1 MANLNKVLLIGRLT
15 RDPEIRTFPSGG
27 KVARFGFAVNRRR
40 KNPQTG
46 QWEDEPVYLEIEA
59 FNRGEFGRLAD
70 QVEQFFSKGRQFY
83 IEGHLRLDQWTSN
96 DGQKRQRLVVVMDS
110 FQFLD
115 SRSEAVAS
123 GTATPRTTTPSRSP
137 VASPAGEEYLPEDAL
152 ADLPDEGPSDQDIPF

>member
-15 RDPEIRTFPSGG
+15 RDPEVRTFATGG

-59 FNRGEFGRLAD
+59 FNRGEFSRLAD
-70 QVEQFFSKGRQFY
+70 QAEQFFTKGRQLY

-115 SRSEAVAS
+115 SRLDN
-123 GTATPRTTTPSRSP
+123 GATPAVRPAVTSRAAAP
-137 VASPAGEEYLPEDAL
+137 IEEPLPEEDPFGE
-152 ADLPDEGPSDQDIPF
+152 LPDTDPADQDIPF

>member
-15 RDPEIRTFPSGG
+15 RDPEVRSFASGG

-59 FNRGEFGRLAD
+59 FNRGEFGRMAD
-70 QVEQFFSKGRQFY
+70 QAEQFFTKGRQLY
-83 IEGHLRLDQWTSN
+83 IEGHLRLDQWTGN

-115 SRSEAVAS
+115 SRPDNGSTPTARPASAARPVGSVA
-123 GTATPRTTTPSRSP
+123 PP
-137 VASPAGEEYLPEDAL
+137 PEDEPPEDPFAE
-152 ADLPDEGPSDQDIPF
+152 LPDTDPADQDIPF

>member
-15 RDPEIRTFPSGG
+15 RDPEVRTFANGG

-59 FNRGEFGRLAD
+59 FNRGEFGRMAD
-70 QVEQFFSKGRQFY
+70 QAEQFFTKGRQLY
-83 IEGHLRLDQWTSN
+83 IEGHLRLDQWTST

-115 SRSEAVAS
+115 SRPDSESTPTARSASVVRPS
-123 GTATPRTTTPSRSP
+123 GTS
-137 VASPAGEEYLPEDAL
+137 VAPFEAEPAEDPF
-152 ADLPDEGPSDQDIPF
+152 ADLPDPDPADQDIPF